1 MNTLK
6 TTMSKIAQI
15 EQPER
20 TDLAVHEIELA
31 VADNLKKAL
40 QTYKDAI
47 SKYSKDLDNAYVPI
61 RNLEKIITELKGNV
75 SNVTSIAQEMRKIED
90 KVSNEL
96 DLVDAKIKEAKNE
109 LGISIDIND
118 VVDLSSLITQN
129 KLSSGIQQDAAKLVK
144 YVNSLQTP
152 KI

>member
-15 EQPER
+15 KQPER

>member
-1 MNTLK
+1 MKEQILNE
-6 TTMSKIAQI
+6 IA
-15 EQPER
+15 EKVMVN
-20 TDLAVHEIELA
+20 LAKHNVELG
-31 VADNLKKAL
+31 VADNLKKEL
-40 QTYKDAI
+40 QIYKDAI

-118 VVDLSSLITQN
+118 VVDLSSLVTQN

-144 YVNSLQTP
+144 YINSLQTP

>member
-1 MNTLK
+1 MK
-6 TTMSKIAQI
+6 EQI
-15 EQPER
+15 LNEITEKVMVN
-20 TDLAVHEIELA
+20 LAKHNVELG
-31 VADNLKKAL
+31 VADNLKKEL
-40 QTYKDAI
+40 QIYKDAI

-118 VVDLSSLITQN
+118 VVDLSSLVTQN

-144 YVNSLQTP
+144 YINSLQTP